1 VTDQKL
7 QGKSAVIT
15 GGGNGIGR
23 AVALNLA
30 AEGAAIVVNDF
41 AKGADGTRAADKVVE
56 EIVKNGGAAVANYD
70 SVADYEGGKCII
82 GAAVSNFGKVD
93 ILVNSAGNFR
103 PRAMVEMSREDWY
116 SVIDVH
122 LTGHFNCCRAAV
134 AEMVKQKSGRIIT
147 VSSRGCGGFGPHPSA
162 SYNSA
167 KAGILGLTSAMAEE
181 FEEHGITVNAIL
193 PSASTDLF
201 PGGRPAMADNMP
213 FTTFLEPQ
221 FVAPVIAY
229 LATEEAKH
237 ITGRYIYAS
246 GGDLCIY
253 SRLLELSGPPDI
265 FIRKIGKWSH
275 DELHQAMSSL
285 VR

>member
-1 VTDQKL
+1 MDHKL
-7 QGKSAVIT
+7 QGKSAVVT
-15 GGGNGIGR
+15 GGGGEIGK

-30 AEGAAIVVNDF
+30 IEGAAIVVNDV
-41 AKGADGTRAADKVVE
+41 AKQPDGTRPADKVVA
-56 EIVKNGGAAVANYD
+56 EIIENGGTAVANYD
-70 SVADYEGGKCII
+70 SVADYEGGKNII
-82 GAAVSNFGKVD
+82 GAAVGNFGKVD

-103 PRAMVEMSREDWY
+103 PRAMVEMSKEDWY

-147 VSSRGCGGFGPHPSA
+147 ISSRGCGVYGPHPSA

-181 FEEHGITVNAIL
+181 FEEHGITVNAVL

-213 FTTFLEPQ
+213 FTRFLEPQ

-229 LATEEAKH
+229 LATEEAQY

-253 SRLLELSGPPDI
+253 SRLLELEGPPDI
-265 FIRKIGKWSH
+265 FIRKVGKWTH
-275 DELHQAMSSL
+275 DELHQAMTSL
-285 VR
+285 VH